1 MTQESSALYVVPT
14 PLGNLSD
21 ITQRAIDVLR
31 RVPWVAAE
39 DTRHSAPLLKHLGSS
54 ARLLPAHE
62 HNEEAAAQ
70 QIITRLAGGESVA
83 LISDAGTPAVS
94 DPGAR
99 LVARVREA
107 GFRVVP
113 LPGPCAAVTALSA
126 SGLVEPHFLFYGF
139 LPAKAKQ
146 REDAL
151 RSLLDLPYAL
161 VFYEAPH
168 RILDTVAALAQVF
181 GAERTLVL
189 ARELTKLF
197 ETIHACS
204 LGNALSWLQA
214 DANRQRGEFVLL
226 LSGATPAADNG
237 EGERVLR
244 LLLADG
250 LPVKQAA
257 KLAHAITGA
266 GKNALYDL
274 ALSMRAADEQ
284 AGVLETGG
292 EQDQS

>member
-21 ITQRAIDVLR
+21 ITQRAIEVLR
-31 RVPWVAAE
+31 QVPWVAAE

-70 QIITRLAGGESVA
+70 QIITRLARGESVA

-113 LPGPCAAVTALSA
+113 LPGPCAAITALSA

-139 LPAKAKQ
+139 LPAKSKQ
-146 REDAL
+146 REDEL
-151 RSLLDLPYAL
+151 RCLLDLPYTL

-168 RILDTVAALAQVF
+168 RILETVAALAQVF
-181 GAERTLVL
+181 GAGRTLVL

-197 ETIHACS
+197 ETIHSCS
-204 LGNALSWLQA
+204 LGDALHWLQA

-226 LSGATPAADNG
+226 LSAAVPDADNG

-257 KLAHAITGA
+257 KLAHAISGA
-266 GKNALYDL
+266 GKNAMYEL
-274 ALSMRAADEQ
+274 ALSVRSMEKNGEQ
-284 AGVLETGG
+284 GAGV
-292 EQDQS
+292 DNS